1 MIDEILRPMPH
12 AVGPEKSILSFMM
25 RDPVEYI
32 GRALEQGIIA
42 QWFYLPAHSE
52 LFGVILE
59 LFVANKEIELVSL
72 VQILLNKGKLE
83 NCGGP
88 GAVAEINNYAIGNS
102 GFNAH
107 LEQVKDF
114 YAQRELIRLCSR
126 TVQEVYD
133 SPEETT
139 RILDDAES
147 GIMGIRASG
156 EHSKE
161 ESTLEAS
168 QWVLDELTDRLKGI
182 SGPAGIPTGFP
193 DLDALTGGLK
203 PSDMM
208 VVGARPGMG
217 KTSWL
222 LDVADHMA
230 VELGKGGL
238 IFSLE
243 MNRRQLLKR
252 MIYKR
257 ARVSASAVDKGY
269 RPCKGELQRIRLAT
283 VRINESGIVIDERE
297 GLTITQ
303 IRSKAR
309 RVKRQMQAKGRDLE
323 FIGLDYLQLAKSN
336 SKQAQ
341 GSREREISEISSG
354 LKGMAKEL
362 NIPIIVLAQINRGP
376 ESRPA
381 SKSGDK
387 KKEDRGA
394 PRMSDLRE
402 SGSIEQDADYV
413 GLLYRSQYYA
423 EGEDKQAV
431 GGQAYFDLPKNR
443 HGETGRVNLTF
454 IGELSKFESA
464 SSKSW
469 VDLEPAKSFS
479 DADFERE

>member
-1 MIDEILRPMPH
+1 MDDQILRLMPH

-59 LFVANKEIELVSL
+59 LFVGNKQIELVSL
-72 VQILLNKGKLE
+72 VQILINKGKLE
-83 NCGGP
+83 ICGGP
-88 GAVAEINNYAIGNS
+88 GSVAELHNYAIGNS
-102 GFNAH
+102 GFDVH
-107 LEQVKDF
+107 LQQVKDF

-133 SPEETT
+133 SPEETV
-139 RILDDAES
+139 RILDDAEMA
-147 GIMGIRASG
+147 IMGIRASG

-161 ESTLEAS
+161 ETTVEAS
-168 QWVLDELTDRLKGI
+168 QWVLDELTNRLKGI
-182 SGPAGIPTGFP
+182 SGPAGLTTGFP
-193 DLDALTGGLK
+193 DLDELTGGLK

-208 VVGARPGMG
+208 VVAARPGMG

-222 LDVADHMA
+222 LDVADHLA
-230 VELGKGGL
+230 VELERGGL

-257 ARVSASAVDKGY
+257 ARVSASKVDKGY
-269 RPCKGELQRIRLAT
+269 RPCKGELQRIRLAA
-283 VRINESGIVIDERE
+283 VRINGSSLVIDERE

-309 RVKRQMQAKGRDLE
+309 RVKRALQAKGKDLYW
-323 FIGLDYLQLAKSN
+323 IGLDYLQLAKSN

-341 GSREREISEISSG
+341 GNREREISEVSAG

-362 NIPIIVLAQINRGP
+362 NIPVIILAQLNRGP
-376 ESRPA
+376 ESRQS

-423 EGEDKQAV
+423 DGEDKEAV
-431 GGQAYFDLPKNR
+431 GGQSYFDLPKNR
-443 HGETGRVNLTF
+443 HGETGKVNLTF
-454 IGELSKFESA
+454 IGEFSKFESS
-464 SSKSW
+464 SSKIW
-469 VDLEPAKSFS
+469 VDLEPAPSH
-479 DADFERE
+479 AEPQWTRE